1 MDLICVT
8 TEPVHQVTS
17 PKGREMRGM
26 RRLIEG
32 LQQGDPTA
40 ITILI
45 VAIVAT
51 VIIYFI
57 TQRIQRQ
64 RRK

>member
-1 MDLICVT
+1 
-8 TEPVHQVTS
+8 
-17 PKGREMRGM
+17 MRGI

-51 VIIYFI
+51 VIIYII

>member
-1 MDLICVT
+1 MDLICT
-8 TEPVHQVTS
+8 TTGPVHQVTS
-17 PKGREMRGM
+17 RKGREMRGM

-45 VAIVAT
+45 VAIAAT
-51 VIIYFI
+51 VIIYII
-57 TQRIQRQ
+57 TQRIQKQ

>member
-1 MDLICVT
+1 MDLICIT
-8 TEPVHQVTS
+8 AGPVHQVTS
-17 PKGREMRGM
+17 RKERKMRGM

-45 VAIVAT
+45 VAIIGT
-51 VIIYFI
+51 VVIYII